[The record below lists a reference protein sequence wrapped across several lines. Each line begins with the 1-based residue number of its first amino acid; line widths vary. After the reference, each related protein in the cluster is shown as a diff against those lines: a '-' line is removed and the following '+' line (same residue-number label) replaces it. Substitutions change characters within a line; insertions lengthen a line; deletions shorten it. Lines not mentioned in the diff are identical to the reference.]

1 MNQLSNTVRALEA
14 RMSALELEYARLH
27 ERLRTVGAAL
37 GGATP
42 PPRAQE
48 SAPAE
53 APVPQAI
60 RQTGKRAKSTDKAAA
75 LPRRPPTEG
84 AAPAVAAKSTGT
96 KKPVP
101 SPSAKKATPGART
114 DGPRKWFEKGEAVEL
129 FHSILK
135 RPMSSGDLM
144 ARVVAAKRKAKLP
157 KEDLERFK
165 WAVQSAL
172 KLAISAKSIVRQDDG
187 TIAVAPTHASAAGKA
202 PRRAKK

>member
-1 MNQLSNTVRALEA
+1 M
-14 RMSALELEYARLH
+14 
-27 ERLRTVGAAL
+27 
-37 GGATP
+37 
-42 PPRAQE
+42 
-48 SAPAE
+48 
-53 APVPQAI
+53 
-60 RQTGKRAKSTDKAAA
+60 K
-75 LPRRPPTEG
+75 
-84 AAPAVAAKSTGT
+84 
-96 KKPVP
+96 
-101 SPSAKKATPGART
+101 GART

-187 TIAVAPTHASAAGKA
+187 TIAVAPTHVPAAGKA